1 MIKKNEVLKYNYTLL
16 VVIVL
21 LAVIGIIA
29 IYSAGFDPIDKL
41 NNGMYKRQIFW
52 FTTGFVLMMGMT
64 FINHKILSD
73 YCHYIYAV
81 NLIIIILVAFFAEP
95 IRNTRAWINFGF
107 FSIQPSE
114 FMKISYI
121 IMLAKYLE
129 LREREMMNFVELI
142 IPALITIIPVAFII
156 KQPDFGT
163 AMLFIPVLFIMLY
176 AGGADIWH
184 LVSIVLIAVLSL
196 LIPMVITFREW
207 SHQDTSV
214 FIDFFN
220 SGSSIYVVSISI
232 FFIGMLTYLINLVFV
247 KQYLKKIYFPAFILS
262 LGLLFSVIIQRYLKD
277 YQKKRILVFLSPE
290 LDPLGSGY
298 NVIQSKIAIGSGGF
312 FGKGFL
318 KGTQSQLG
326 FLPEKT
332 SDFIFAAISEEW
344 GFIGSVFVVVLFGL
358 LVFEGIKIAITAKDK
373 FSSLSAVGI
382 TSIFFSHFVI
392 NVGMVMGI
400 TPVTGI
406 PLCFISYGGSNLLMA
421 MISVGILLSIQQK
434 KTVN

>member
-207 SHQDTSV
+207 SHQDTNV
-214 FIDFFN
+214 FTSFFN

-247 KQYLKKIYFPAFILS
+247 KQYLKKIYFSAFILS

-344 GFIGSVFVVVLFGL
+344 GFIGSVFVV
-358 LVFEGIKIAITAKDK
+358 
-373 FSSLSAVGI
+373 
-382 TSIFFSHFVI
+382 SHFVI